1 MKSVVARGTAV
12 GVILGGVILS
22 FPAFAAVPLFSQ
34 VPPVKGED
42 DFCLAKYDGAYQHPD
57 CRVYYSCRRHTEAEV
72 KCPEGQVFDPD
83 KNPSDDPGK
92 SYCSPPEKVA
102 DLDCGGVKGAK

>member
-22 FPAFAAVPLFSQ
+22 LPAFAGVPMFSQ
-34 VPPVKGED
+34 VPLVKGEE
-42 DFCLAKYDGAYQHPD
+42 DFCLDKQDGAYQHPD

-72 KCPEGQVFDPD
+72 KCPEGQVFDAD

-92 SYCSPPEKVA
+92 SYCSAPESVA
-102 DLDCGGVKGAK
+102 SLDCGGVK